1 MRMTEQKARKE
12 PPALTGCE
20 IINNTWSGS
29 LTLDLMGEKKKA
41 KTILQWNDLSLCGI
55 RLKSV

>member
-1 MRMTEQKARKE
+1 MRMTEQKARKG
-12 PPALTGCE
+12 PCPLGGCE

-41 KTILQWNDLSLCGI
+41 KQLFTMNGPPLWNET
-55 RLKSV
+55 